1 MRTSHWL
8 FGWYARL
15 DRRERRVVAGGAI
28 LSAVALITVYG
39 VLPFARRWSERE
51 SRIAALAE
59 QAGRLEAVVESEA
72 ALDRVVAEL
81 ESSREH
87 RARRLLVGQTPD
99 LAASSLQS
107 LVKGYADRSRVR
119 LERVDVVRE
128 LEAESSG
135 LTPVGL
141 RLTVRGDVY
150 GLVDFLFYLQN
161 GEKLLVLDELRVS
174 ASAGGAITRA
184 RTESQLLSWSV
195 RLYAFHATEEDAA

>member
-28 LSAVALITVYG
+28 LSVVALITVYG

-51 SRIAALAE
+51 ERIDALSQ
-59 QAGRLEAVVESEA
+59 QAGRLEALVEGQS
-72 ALDRVVAEL
+72 ALDRVVTEL
-81 ESSREH
+81 ENSRER
-87 RARRLLVGQTPD
+87 RAQRLLIGQTPD
-99 LAASSLQS
+99 LAASNLQS

-119 LERVDVVRE
+119 LERVDVLRD
-128 LEAESSG
+128 LESESSG

-161 GEKLLVLDELRVS
+161 GEKLLVLDELRVT
-174 ASAGGAITRA
+174 ASGGRATTRSGD
-184 RTESQLLSWSV
+184 ESQLLGWSV
-195 RLYAFHATEEDAA
+195 RLHAFHATAEDSA

>member
-8 FGWYARL
+8 SGWYARL

-51 SRIAALAE
+51 ARIAALAE
-59 QAGRLEAVVESEA
+59 QAGRLEALVESQS

-81 ESSREH
+81 DRSRE
-87 RARRLLVGQTPD
+87 RRDRRLLLGQTAD

-119 LERVDVVRE
+119 LERVDVVRD
-128 LEAESSG
+128 LESESSG

-161 GEKLLVLDELRVS
+161 GEKLLVLDELRVTAS
-174 ASAGGAITRA
+174 GRAATRASAGA
-184 RTESQLLSWSV
+184 ELLSWSV
-195 RLYAFHATEEDAA
+195 RLHAFHATAEDAA